1 MPEIKHSFTA
11 AKMNKDLDERVVPN
25 GEYRDALNVQVRTTD
40 GDANGIGN
48 SSALQ
53 NLQGNERVAGVDHTE
68 LTIDSG
74 GTKEYTTAVGCVADE
89 KNDKAYFF
97 FAAPTPSGDPHHR
110 WGLVSHS
117 PSLITSTEVFTDSIL
132 RINADGNG
140 GETIFKDTFAIMTT
154 YADVPAIPIDYNGNI
169 AAPYIRLQVPD
180 VTTTPGSAYR
190 IGMIVYAYRTI
201 PGVGTPVVNTY
212 EHLLWADEEKTIPG
226 VEIVGLD
233 TDNNQL
239 ILACKQS
246 AMLQDVMTDA
256 DVIKFIHK
264 ERVLE
269 FNHKKLITGINIIDN
284 LLFWSDGVNEPKKIN
299 IDRSAAG
306 TGPPIIPPPQHTQ
319 LYVKHPKSKD
329 LVPITD
335 LEDLVTADIK
345 LENITVI
352 KKAPKAAP
360 TVSIS
365 STDRSSSTEFL
376 LGYQFVY
383 PDDYEGND
391 TLIPD
396 EGDTRTITI
405 NETLDFRVNDVIK
418 FEQSTGALD
427 PVIIRGRILN
437 IFNNEDGSTQI
448 ELKLIFIDEDLADEN
463 PSLWKGVLEQR
474 KPLFETK
481 FGRIAYRYQ
490 YEDNEYSS
498 FSPWSEL
505 VFLPSNFSY
514 TPSKGYNEGMVNTLR
529 ELIIR
534 DFIPNNFTRP
544 SDVKAVDILWKTTDN
559 SNVYILKTIKR
570 AIDAEWKNFNDPD
583 SVNNGSTIVTSEM
596 IHRVVEAN
604 QMLRGWDN
612 VPRYA
617 VAQEIT
623 ANRLVYG
630 NYVQGYDMDNSF
642 GLKQSLISDKVIFPS
657 PKKSIKSDRN
667 YKFGAVFG
675 DKYGRETPVIANG
688 YKTANNK
695 ALGIVGGDVVDG
707 DLTVEKEFSGYSNKF
722 RVEQRWETPEPD
734 QWMDYVKYYVKE
746 TSNEYY
752 NLALDR
758 WYDAEDGAVWLAFA
772 SADRNKIDEE
782 TYLILKNEHGSQK
795 PVTEKARYKIIAIES
810 EAPDWIKTDNRDFG
824 KIRINR
830 ANVYSGDEASVTD
843 GIPDKLI
850 NATDKKILCET
861 NNWVDIGIKG
871 KDFKGNAKG
880 RIIGEYVDSVSG
892 DTITKEGPWKTVS
905 RIIDNKD
912 PDPEVEGDKGV
923 VFRDYFTEAE
933 VNMYTRIIGSLTGTS
948 LSTLVSNKAAV
959 DSSDG
964 SYEIKYYLQLRDAVV
979 ENKPQY
985 DGRFFVKVERDDTL
999 ENRVLGTAQGNYEIK
1014 NTFNIA
1020 YINNVVTNPA
1030 NADAEFAGENA
1041 SFTWPTS
1048 GTGGFTNATI
1058 ETFTDGNGD
1067 GENDYPT
1074 FGPGDTV
1081 NTEAFWNWWY
1091 DQGVGGN
1098 TARTTNI
1105 FIDNAPAFN
1114 EFSIPG
1120 FLDTVPE
1127 TAPHGNALG
1136 VLDSVNPITGNNDP
1150 IGSPAVVDV
1159 DGNIVSIFESY
1170 EESPTA
1176 FGNWQPAGLSFGAF
1190 NNGTY
1195 GQFTFSVIGD
1205 EWIGEDSIF
1214 KVKMQQPGTL
1224 FRFQADPNSDIYKIV
1239 STQIGPTIQFQD
1251 FDATPMGVSN
1261 FEVTSKNFKE
1271 TDSNLQKRFSI
1282 IVRFIKINALGEEIG
1297 DDQPGGGG
1305 IDIDVWD
1312 PRGEVQHNGIGS
1324 LTIEVIEKVLPETL
1338 QENALSTTTA
1348 FWETEPKEDVGLDIY
1363 YEASSAVPI
1372 RLRSDNIALFASA
1385 AEDRDYASTLSVD
1398 TRSLTVYY
1406 NDFIDEFIFPTEEV
1420 PIIGKPYVYKT
1431 FGDDV
1436 IHAKHDPNN
1445 DDDFTDL
1452 TPYNNIGV
1460 AIDDVIAFKNKNG
1473 LVTKSKVLD
1482 HCDIRFENG
1491 IGVPIPSVRVTIPN
1505 VTFVENNT
1513 VLSDPNNLINDL
1525 LVPNASDITVGM
1537 EVIGEGIEKGT
1548 YVTDVNP
1555 IPDPLFGYTV
1565 YQIALSRQT
1574 ISTQNNVS
1582 LTLIKVTGKFRL
1594 DKDVWKYPVELGWFN
1609 CYSFGNGVESDR
1621 IRDDFNAPTIDNGI
1635 KVSSTFLDYG
1645 EETIGSGMIYSGL
1658 YNSTSSVNDLNQ
1670 FNMAEKITKSLNP
1683 TYGSIQA
1690 LKTRDTNVVV
1700 FTEDKVLKVLSN
1712 KDAVFNADGNAQ
1724 LTATNR
1730 VLGQAVPFVGD
1741 FGISKD
1747 PESLAWD
1754 KYRIY
1759 FTDRQRG
1766 AVLRLSN
1773 DGLTPISDVNM
1784 RTYFRNRLKISS
1796 TLVGTFDSVNGEYNL
1811 TLNINPKFYPGI
1823 QSTTASFNEAS
1834 KGWVSFKSFIP
1845 STGVSVSGKYFT
1857 APVDTSGAAWVYKH
1871 YSTYQPR
1878 NYFYEQQY
1886 NSTVDVLFNDS
1897 PGSVKSFKAIN
1908 YEGTQSKVNQFTNQT
1923 VEDAAGNNVY
1933 VSMDDEYYNLTG
1945 KDGWYVSSFT
1955 TDMQE
1960 GHVPEFIEKEGKWFN
1975 NISGIATTV
1984 NNVDSSE
1991 LSVQGIGFPTIVTA
2005 ETPEDGIILL
2015 MDTNDSD
2022 L

>member
-40 GDANGIGN
+40 GDSDGIGN

-53 NLQGNERVAGVDHTE
+53 NLQGNTRIVGGCNTT
-68 LTIDSG
+68 LTVDSG
-74 GTKEYTTAVGCVADE
+74 GTKEYTTIVGSVADE

-97 FAAPTPSGDPHHR
+97 SAAPTPEADPHKR
-110 WGLVSHS
+110 WGLSGHN
-117 PSLITSTEVFTDSIL
+117 PNLITDMQAFSDSI
-132 RINADGNG
+132 IEVDANG
-140 GETIFKDTFAIMTT
+140 SGSRTIFRDFFAIMGT
-154 YADVPAIPIDYNGNI
+154 YENFGSPTPVDYNGNM
-169 AAPYIRLQVPD
+169 AAPYIRLQVTD
-180 VTTTPGSAYR
+180 ASEYR
-190 IGMIVYAYRTI
+190 IGMIVYAYKTV
-201 PGVGTPVVNTY
+201 PGVGTPVVDTY
-212 EHLLWADEEKTIPG
+212 EHLLFGDVDKTVPG

-239 ILACKQS
+239 ILACEQTELIQS
-246 AMLQDVMTDA
+246 VMTSADA
-256 DVIKFIHK
+256 MKFIHK

-269 FNHKKLITGINIIDN
+269 FNHKKLITGINILDN
-284 LLFWSDGVNEPKKIN
+284 LLFWTDGVNEPKKIN
-299 IDRSAAG
+299 IDRSKEG
-306 TGPPIIPPPQHTQ
+306 TNPSCYSHTQ
-319 LYVKHPKSKD
+319 LYVKHPKLKD
-329 LVPITD
+329 LTKISN
-335 LEDLVTADIK
+335 LEDLTTSDVK
-345 LENITVI
+345 LENVTVI

-360 TVSIS
+360 TLSINN
-365 STDRSSSTEFL
+365 TDRLSNTEFL
-376 LGYQFVY
+376 LDYQFVY
-383 PDDYEGND
+383 SDDYDGND

-396 EGDTRTITI
+396 EGDIRVVSL

-418 FEQSTGALD
+418 FEQATGALD
-427 PVIIRGRILN
+427 PVVIRGRILN
-437 IFNNEDGSTQI
+437 ITNNDDGSTQM

-463 PSLWKGVLEQR
+463 PSLWKGTLEQR

-490 YEDNEYSS
+490 YEDNEYST

-529 ELIIR
+529 ELIIK

-559 SNVYILKTIKR
+559 SNVYVIKTIQR
-570 AIDAEWKNFNDPD
+570 AIDPEWKNFNDPD

-596 IHRVVEAN
+596 IHKVVEAN
-604 QMLRGWDN
+604 QTLRGWDN
-612 VPRYA
+612 VPRSA
-617 VAQEIT
+617 IAQEIT

-630 NYVQGYDMDNSF
+630 NYIQGYDMDNSF

-688 YKTANNK
+688 YKTKNDK
-695 ALGIVGGDVVDG
+695 ALGVVGGEVIAG

-722 RVEQRWETPEPD
+722 RMEQRWDTPEPD

-758 WYDAEDGAVWLAFA
+758 WYDAEDGAIWLAFA

-795 PVTEKARYKIIAIES
+795 PVTEKARYKVIAIEN
-810 EAPDWIKTDNRDFG
+810 EAPDWIKTDNRDFERV
-824 KIRINR
+824 RINR
-830 ANVYSGDEASVTD
+830 DNVYSGDASSVTD

-861 NNWVDIGIKG
+861 NNWVEIGIQG

-880 RIIGEYVDSVSG
+880 RIIGEYVDPVSG

-912 PDPEVEGDKGV
+912 PDPDVEGDKGV
-923 VFRDYFTEAE
+923 VFRDHFTEAE

-948 LSTLVSNKAAV
+948 LSTLVSNQATV
-959 DSSDG
+959 DQSG
-964 SYEIKYYLQLRDAVV
+964 TYEIKYYLQLRDAVV

-985 DGRFFVKVERDDTL
+985 DGRFFVKIERDDTL

-1020 YINNVVTNPA
+1020 YINNEVTNPA
-1030 NADAEFAGENA
+1030 NADAEFVGDNA

-1058 ETFTDGNGD
+1058 ETLTDGNGD
-1067 GENDYPT
+1067 GEDDYPT

-1081 NTEAFWNWWY
+1081 NTEAFWNWWF
-1091 DQGVGGN
+1091 DQGVGVN

-1105 FIDNAPAFN
+1105 FIDNAPAYN

-1120 FLDTVPE
+1120 FSDTVPE
-1127 TAPHGNALG
+1127 TAPHGN
-1136 VLDSVNPITGNNDP
+1136 VLSIMDSINPITGNNDP
-1150 IGSPAVVDV
+1150 IGSPAIVDG

-1170 EESPTA
+1170 EETPMA
-1176 FGNWQPAGLSFGAF
+1176 FQNWQPAGLSFGAF

-1205 EWIGEDSIF
+1205 EWIGTDSIF

-1224 FRFQADPNSDIYKIV
+1224 FRFQADPNSNVYKV
-1239 STQIGPTIQFQD
+1239 VYSQLSETENV
-1251 FDATPMGVSN
+1251 AVSN
-1261 FEVTSKNFKE
+1261 NFEITSKNFDNP
-1271 TDSNLQKRFSI
+1271 DSGLHKRYSI

-1305 IDIDVWD
+1305 IDTDVWD

-1324 LTIEVIEKVLPETL
+1324 LAIEVVEKVLPETL

-1363 YEASSAVPI
+1363 YEASSAVPV

-1385 AEDRDYASTLSVD
+1385 AKDRENASTLSVD
-1398 TRSLTVYY
+1398 TRSLTTYINPI
-1406 NDFIDEFIFPTEEV
+1406 NDLFVFPTEEV
-1420 PIIGKPYVYKT
+1420 AIVGDPYVYKT
-1431 FGDDV
+1431 YGDDV
-1436 IHAKHDPNN
+1436 IHAKHDS
-1445 DDDFTDL
+1445 DSDGEYSDL
-1452 TPYNNIGV
+1452 VPYNNIGV
-1460 AIDDVIAFKNKNG
+1460 AIDDVISFKNKNN

-1482 HCDIRFENG
+1482 HCEIKFENG
-1491 IGVPIPSVRVTIPN
+1491 IGVPVPSKRVVIGNVSFSDNDTILDD
-1505 VTFVENNT
+1505 T
-1513 VLSDPNNLINDL
+1513 LINDL
-1525 LVPNASDITVGM
+1525 LVPDITDIEVGM
-1537 EVIGEGIEKGT
+1537 EVIGDGIEKGT
-1548 YVTDVNP
+1548 YVTD
-1555 IPDPLFGYTV
+1555 ISALPDPIFGYTQ
-1565 YQIALSRQT
+1565 YQITLSRQT
-1574 ISTQNNVS
+1574 IDTESNVA
-1582 LTLIKVTGKFRL
+1582 LTFIKVTGKFRL

-1773 DGLTPISDVNM
+1773 DGLTPISDVGM
-1784 RTYFRNRLKISS
+1784 RTYFRNRLKVSS

-1811 TLNINPKFYPGI
+1811 TLNIDPKFYPNTP
-1823 QSTTASFNEAS
+1823 STTVSFNEAS

-1845 STGVSVSGKYFT
+1845 TAGVSVSGKYFT
-1857 APVDTSGAAWVYKH
+1857 SYDNWVWKH
-1871 YSTYQPR
+1871 YSDIVSR
-1878 NYFYEQQY
+1878 NNFYSTQY

-1897 PGSVKSFKAIN
+1897 PGSIKSFKAMG
-1908 YEGTQSKVNQFTNQT
+1908 YEGTQSKVDQFTNQT
-1923 VEDAAGNNVY
+1923 VQDAAGNNVY
-1933 VSMDDEYYNLTG
+1933 VSMTDQYYNLEA
-1945 KDGWYVSSFT
+1945 KKGWYVSSFV
-1955 TDMQE
+1955 TDNQE

-1991 LSVQGIGFPTIVTA
+1991 LSVQGIGFPSIVTA
-2005 ETPEDGIILL
+2005 SEPEEGVILL
-2015 MDTNDSD
+2015 IDTNDTD
-2022 L
+2022 

>member
-40 GDANGIGN
+40 GDSNGIGN

-53 NLQGNERVAGVDHTE
+53 NLQGNIKVAE
-68 LTIDSG
+68 ACKAEITIDSG
-74 GTKEYTTAVGCVADE
+74 GTKQYTTIVGGVADE

-97 FAAPTPSGDPHHR
+97 AAAPVPNNDLHLK
-110 WGLVSHS
+110 WGLVGHN
-117 PSLITSTEVFTDSIL
+117 PKLITDEQTYVDSIIEIDTNF
-132 RINADGNG
+132 RNRA
-140 GETIFKDTFAIMTT
+140 IFVDKFAIMCT
-154 YADVPAIPIDYNGNI
+154 YQDAGNPVPIDDNGNI
-169 AAPYIRLQVPD
+169 STPYIRLQVGD
-180 VTTTPGSAYR
+180 ASKYR
-190 IGMIVYAYRTI
+190 IGMIVYAYKTV
-201 PGVGTPVVNTY
+201 PGQGTPAVDTY
-212 EHLLWADEEKTIPG
+212 EHLLFADEAKTIPG
-226 VEIVGLD
+226 VEIVNVDLV
-233 TDNNQL
+233 NNYL
-239 ILACKQS
+239 ILACIQTEPLNS
-246 AMLQDVMTDA
+246 VMTSSDA
-256 DVIKFIHK
+256 MKFIHK

-284 LLFWSDGVNEPKKIN
+284 LLFWTDSKNEPKKIN
-299 IDRSAAG
+299 ITRSDAG
-306 TGPPIIPPPQHTQ
+306 TQSDCSHTQ
-319 LYVKHPKSKD
+319 LCVEHPKLKD
-329 LVPITD
+329 LVKITN

-360 TVSIS
+360 TLSIN
-365 STDRSSSTEFL
+365 STDRSSNTEFL
-376 LGYQFVY
+376 LDYQFVY
-383 PDDYEGND
+383 SDDYEGND

-396 EGDTRTITI
+396 EGDIRVVNL
-405 NETLDFRVNDVIK
+405 NETLDFRINDVIK
-418 FEQSTGALD
+418 FEQATGALD
-427 PVIIRGRILN
+427 PVVIRGRIIN
-437 IFNNEDGSTQI
+437 IDTNDDSSTQL

-463 PSLWKGVLEQR
+463 PNLWKGTLEQR

-490 YEDNEYSS
+490 YEDNEYST

-544 SDVKAVDILWKTTDN
+544 SDVKSIDILWKTTDN
-559 SNVYILKTIKR
+559 SNVYIIKSIKR
-570 AIDAEWKNFNDPD
+570 GIDPEWKNFNDPD
-583 SVNNGSTIVTSEM
+583 SVNNGSTTITSEM
-596 IHRVVEAN
+596 IHKIVEAN

-612 VPRYA
+612 VPRSA
-617 VAQEIT
+617 TAQEIT

-630 NYVQGYDMDNSF
+630 NYIQGYDMDNSF

-675 DKYGRETPVIANG
+675 DKYGRETPVVANG
-688 YKTANNK
+688 YKIKNDK
-695 ALGIVGGDVVDG
+695 ALGIVGGEVVAG

-722 RVEQRWETPEPD
+722 RMEQRWDTPEPD

-758 WYDAEDGAVWLAFA
+758 WYDAEDGAIWLAFA
-772 SADRNKIDEE
+772 SADRNKVDEE

-795 PVTEKARYKIIAIES
+795 PVTEKARYKVIAIEN
-810 EAPDWIKTDNRDFG
+810 EAPDWIKTDNRDFE

-830 ANVYSGDEASVTD
+830 DNIYSGDAASVTD

-861 NNWVDIGIKG
+861 NNWVDIGIQG

-933 VNMYTRIIGSLTGTS
+933 VNMYNRITGSLTGTS
-948 LSTLVSNKAAV
+948 LSTLVSNKATV
-959 DSSDG
+959 DQSG
-964 SYEIKYYLQLRDAVV
+964 TYEIKYYLQLRDAVV

-1030 NADAEFAGENA
+1030 NANAEFVGDNA

-1058 ETFTDGNGD
+1058 ETLTDGNSD

-1091 DQGVGGN
+1091 DQGVGAN
-1098 TARTTNI
+1098 TTRTTNI
-1105 FIDNAPAFN
+1105 FIDNAPAYN
-1114 EFSIPG
+1114 EFSLPG
-1120 FLDTVPE
+1120 FNAPIMSPQLPE
-1127 TAPHGNALG
+1127 TAPHGNALSIM
-1136 VLDSVNPITGNNDP
+1136 DSVNPITNNNDP
-1150 IGSPAVVDV
+1150 IGSPAVVNDA
-1159 DGNIVSIFESY
+1159 GEIVSIFGGSY
-1170 EESPTA
+1170 EDTPMA
-1176 FGNWQPAGLSFGAF
+1176 YQNWQPAGLSFGAF

-1195 GQFTFSVIGD
+1195 GQFMFSVVGD
-1205 EWIGEDSIF
+1205 EWIGTDSIF

-1224 FRFQADPNSDIYKIV
+1224 FRFQSDPNSNVYKIV
-1239 STQIGPTIQFQD
+1239 YSQLSETEGV
-1251 FDATPMGVSN
+1251 AVSN
-1261 FEVTSKNFKE
+1261 NFEIISKNFDNS
-1271 TDSNLQKRFSI
+1271 DSDLYKRYSI
-1282 IVRFIKINALGEEIG
+1282 IVRFIKINALGEEVG

-1305 IDIDVWD
+1305 VDIDIWD
-1312 PRGEVQHNGIGS
+1312 PRGEIQHNGMGS
-1324 LTIEVIEKVLPETL
+1324 LAIEIIEKVLPEEL
-1338 QENALSTTTA
+1338 QENSLSTTTA

-1372 RLRSDNIALFASA
+1372 RLRRDNITLFASA

-1406 NDFIDEFIFPTEEV
+1406 NPLSDIFVSPTEEV
-1420 PIIGKPYVYKT
+1420 AIIGNPFVYQT

-1436 IHAKHDPNN
+1436 IYAKHDPDS

-1452 TPYNNIGV
+1452 IPYNNIGV
-1460 AIDDVIAFKNKNG
+1460 AIDDVISFKNKNG
-1473 LVTKSKVLD
+1473 LVTKSKVID
-1482 HCDIRFENG
+1482 HCEIKFENEV
-1491 IGVPIPSVRVTIPN
+1491 GVPIPSHRV
-1505 VTFVENNT
+1505 VVENISFSDNDS
-1513 VLSDPNNLINDL
+1513 VLNDTLINDL
-1525 LVPNASDITVGM
+1525 LSPDVSTIEVGM
-1537 EVIGEGIEKGT
+1537 EVVGEGIEKGT
-1548 YVTDVNP
+1548 YVTE
-1555 IPDPLFGYTV
+1555 IAALPLGVGGYTQ
-1565 YQIALSRQT
+1565 YQITLSRQT
-1574 ISTQNNVS
+1574 IDTENGVA
-1582 LTLIKVTGKFRL
+1582 LTFIKVTGKFRL

-1621 IRDDFNAPTIDNGI
+1621 IRDDFNAPQIDNGI

-1730 VLGQAVPFVGD
+1730 VLGQAVPFAGD

-1766 AVLRLSN
+1766 AVLRLSG

-1784 RTYFRNRLKISS
+1784 RTYFRNRLKVSS

-1811 TLNINPKFYPGI
+1811 TLNIDPKFYPNI
-1823 QSTTASFNEAS
+1823 PSITASFNEAS
-1834 KGWVSFKSFIP
+1834 KGWVSFKSFVP
-1845 STGVSVSGKYFT
+1845 LAGASVSGKYFT
-1857 APVDTSGAAWVYKH
+1857 AYENCIYEH
-1871 YSTYQPR
+1871 YNSSVNR
-1878 NYFYEQQY
+1878 NYFYGQQY

-1897 PGSVKSFKAIN
+1897 PGSIKSFKTIG
-1908 YEGTQSKVNQFTNQT
+1908 YEGTQSKVDQFTNQI
-1923 VEDAAGNNVY
+1923 VQDAAGNNVY
-1933 VSMDDEYYNLTG
+1933 VNMTDEYYNLEA
-1945 KDGWYVSSFT
+1945 KKGWYVSSFI
-1955 TDMQE
+1955 TDNQE

-1991 LSVQGIGFPTIVTA
+1991 LSVQGIGFATSITSSP
-2005 ETPEDGIILL
+2005 PEEGVILL

-2022 L
+2022 